1 MTVNH
6 DVVGSSP
13 TGGVKKTVTTVEAVV
28 FFSYFISTF
37 VTMTKMSWSF
47 CAFLFIMGLP
57 FK

>member
-13 TGGVKKTVTTVEAVV
+13 TGGVKKTVTIAEAVV
-28 FFSYFISTF
+28 FSYFISTF